1 MTASDR
7 PPAELA
13 IDEACADYDRVL
25 ERVETETPGFCQ
37 ALLDRLVAE
46 RASYAA
52 RPICPF
58 LRPNF
63 VTQSQTEYVE
73 RVLGLFRSA
82 VVKAKD
88 AMLADPALFALAGL
102 TDGER
107 RLFDID
113 PGFRH
118 IGITTRIDTFLIGT
132 QMRFVELNAE
142 CPAGM
147 HYGETLAR
155 VFLDTPVMADFQTRF
170 RLSRPNPADLLLQ
183 SLLATWAEWGG
194 QGSPRVA
201 VVDWKEVS
209 TRTEFDLV
217 CEHFQG
223 AGLEAEFADP
233 RDLEFSGGRLRSGGK
248 PIDVVYR
255 RLLTNELLAR
265 ESECRALVTAL
276 EQRAVCLFNS
286 FRAKLLHKKTLFA
299 ILQDPRIM
307 TLLSPDEAAVIH
319 DCVPWTRLVRE
330 GKTDG
335 PTGETIDL
343 IEWARDHREDLVLKP
358 NDEYGGR
365 GVVVGH
371 NVEQDVWERALAV
384 GLADLSIVQQRVA
397 VPTRDFP
404 VLDEGRLAWSRRY
417 VDFDPYLFRGRVGG
431 YLTRLSA
438 SSLCNVTAGG
448 GTTPT
453 FVLDGC

>member
-1 MTASDR
+1 MPTT
-7 PPAELA
+7 PHPAEVA
-13 IDEACADYDRVL
+13 IDAASADWDRILTRTEAA
-25 ERVETETPGFCQ
+25 EKGFSQ
-37 ALLDRLVAE
+37 SLLDRLVAE

-63 VTQSQTEYVE
+63 ITASQAAEVS
-73 RVLGLFRSA
+73 RVLTLFRSA

-88 AMLADPALFALAGL
+88 AMLQDPELFALAGL

-113 PGFRH
+113 PGFSH
-118 IGITTRIDTFLIGT
+118 LGITTRIDTFLIGT
-132 QMRFVELNAE
+132 EMRFVELNAE

-155 VFLDTPVMADFQTRF
+155 VFQDTPVLKEFEAKHP
-170 RLSRPNPADLLLQ
+170 LSRPNPADRLLD
-183 SLLATWAEWGG
+183 SLLATWKEWGG
-194 QGSPRVA
+194 TTSPRVA
-201 VVDWKEVS
+201 VVDWREVS

-217 CEHFQG
+217 CEHFQ
-223 AGLEAEFADP
+223 AKGLSARFVDP
-233 RDLEFSGGRLRSGGK
+233 RDLSFEGGRLMAHGE
-248 PIDVVYR
+248 PVDVVYR

-265 ESECRALVTAL
+265 QDECRSLVQAL
-276 EQRAVCLFNS
+276 EAHAVCLFNS

-299 ILQDPRIM
+299 VLLDPRIRGRY
-307 TLLSPDEAAVIH
+307 SSEEAAVLTA
-319 DCVPWTRLVRE
+319 CVPWTRVVVD
-330 GKTDG
+330 GKTEGPDG
-335 PTGETIDL
+335 RTVDL
-343 IEWARDHREDLVLKP
+343 LEWARTRREALVLKP

-371 NVEQDVWERALAV
+371 NVEQGVWERALAV
-384 GLADLSIVQQRVA
+384 AVADLSIIQERVT

-404 VLDEGRLAWSRRY
+404 MLENGELHWSPRF
-417 VDFDPYLFRGRVGG
+417 VDFDPYLFRGKVGG